1 MLEFLFNKVIN
12 KETPRQVFSWEVWE
26 VFKNT
31 YFEKT
36 SANDC
41 FLNQCDTK
49 RTFIFHDFNC
59 KGKLLIDLMEYKVCR
74 IQYIGKPETQ
84 FNIYVFLFSI
94 QNFTHRNFEAL
105 HFFEN
110 EYESNFTIVS
120 KSNFYVTVEFSVKEF
135 GYIIL
140 IRFIPFNNFVQWLGF
155 LLRQWKF

>member
-1 MLEFLFNKVIN
+1 
-12 KETPRQVFSWEVWE
+12 
-26 VFKNT
+26 
-31 YFEKT
+31 
-36 SANDC
+36 
-41 FLNQCDTK
+41 
-49 RTFIFHDFNC
+49 
-59 KGKLLIDLMEYKVCR
+59 MEYKVCR

-140 IRFIPFNNFVQWLGF
+140 IRFIPFNYFVQWLGF
-155 LLRQWKF
+155 LLCQ